1 MLFVQVNKNYESWKK
16 EYELMKQIEMEK
28 KNRLE
33 KGGKDKGKKADK
45 KDDKKKDQVSFHF

>member
-1 MLFVQVNKNYESWKK
+1 
-16 EYELMKQIEMEK
+16 MKQIETEK

-45 KDDKKKDQVSFHF
+45 KDDKKKDQVNFGSYFGYLEGQN